1 MDISL
6 IATIASLGL
15 AIASIVLAV
24 VAIWLA
30 LYQKSETDRVN
41 KATQDLL
48 TEIRSDSKAI
58 TQYAIPELRAY
69 GEAIRNRFFN
79 DQVSRVS
86 DNVPQNPENAKPE
99 LKERLLSELKY
110 LKQNAGKALSL
121 QLFER
126 LEHEYDFA
134 VLLAEL
140 YKLQKTGI
148 LTWEGAPNPPDAL
161 AEIRD
166 LSPYPGTAEANARGC
181 TCTVTTGA
189 NGKPLYAI
197 TKGCPIPNHG

>member
-15 AIASIVLAV
+15 AIASIPLAG

-30 LYQKSETDRVN
+30 LYQKSETDKVN
-41 KATQDLL
+41 RATQDLL
-48 TEIRSDSKAI
+48 TDIRSDSKAI

-69 GEAIRNRFFN
+69 GQAIRDHFFN
-79 DQVSRVS
+79 DQVLRVS

-99 LKERLLSELKY
+99 LKERLLLELKY

-121 QLFER
+121 QLFGR

-134 VLLAEL
+134 VLLAEV
-140 YKLQKTGI
+140 YKLQKTGV

-161 AEIRD
+161 AEIE
-166 LSPYPGTAEANARGC
+166 LVEPAAS
-181 TCTVTTGA
+181 
-189 NGKPLYAI
+189 
-197 TKGCPIPNHG
+197 